1 MKPLWN
7 KIFFHLFALAAPL
20 FFSDAAFTQ
29 ISDVRSQIPVGA
41 RPRSMGDAFVA
52 IADDGNAIAWNPAG
66 LAGMEHIQASFA
78 YADLFGLGL
87 NSYYA
92 SFLSRIY
99 FIPALT
105 DYLSFG
111 VDWFGVHLLD
121 DDPVDELQ
129 FLRDQFNF
137 SLAFR
142 PPRTVP
148 YLRHLSIGANL
159 KYLQLDGRW
168 DDRAE
173 IDAKGWGWD
182 FGFLYHIGALS
193 GKLNGLQFGLVVQDG
208 GDTEVKHARGE
219 KEPVQS
225 QNIRWGFSYRPFA
238 DWPGGKVPISDP
250 VLALD
255 FDDRLHFG
263 WEVWLARTLAIRAGV
278 QKDFHTGEN
287 PTFSFGLGFKKA
299 LKELPAV
306 NVDYALTDSPML
318 PNTNAQFGGS
328 LILKANPR
336 KIRIV
341 RAQINNVF
349 ASLYRNYAHAG
360 ADFGSVKLENVSDD
374 TLVAAVTFR
383 TNRYMRPQSA
393 NTIVIPPGQPVDFP
407 LRAAF
412 DSAILQATE
421 SRLTG
426 EVKVTYEY
434 RRNQHTTSATV
445 DFALSGKNYLTWD
458 DPGKAAAF
466 VTFDD
471 PRVEAFLAQ
480 VRRVKLDTS
489 KAPWFFR
496 YNMAEALAIFNALK
510 AYGLT
515 YHLDAV
521 TPFPSLADTSNGSHY
536 RLDTIQYPAE
546 LLCKSAGD
554 CDDLSVLYASL
565 LQSAGLPTALVSIP
579 GHLFMMFDTQIDTS
593 QRRSLP
599 IAPGQFVEH
608 RGTLWIPVETT
619 MIPSAGFSEAWAAA
633 AARYDTTWQIYE
645 VAASQTKYP
654 SIPTDILRVPCNPL
668 PLPDFT
674 PALQN
679 DLAAV
684 ETAKDKWL
692 QKVEDILELN
702 APNLPVFEAVKA
714 RNICTALLGQ
724 NDEYARAKAQI
735 QKIFLLDSTN
745 ALAWNNFGN
754 VEFVT
759 GRFAEAERAYNKA
772 LLLNRH
778 SRGTY
783 LNLAMLYQMM
793 IDTEPQQAALYQ
805 KKTDEALLQAAQ
817 LLESDSNSAYGIL
830 GLAGESTDGKAS
842 GVGKT
847 LKERMRKVKNW
858 VDRAFRQHVQ
868 KKEIRGVALD
878 RHGAK
883 GRGEIDADRGALLA
897 WSY

>member
-1 MKPLWN
+1 MKSFCH
-7 KIFFHLFALAAPL
+7 KIFFHLFALVFLL
-20 FFSDAAFTQ
+20 FFADAVFAQ
-29 ISDVRSQIPVGA
+29 MSDVRSQIPVGA

-99 FIPALT
+99 FIPELT

-111 VDWFGVHLLD
+111 VDWFGIHLLD
-121 DDPVDELQ
+121 DDPVDKLQ
-129 FLRDQFNF
+129 FMRDQFNF

-148 YLRHLSIGANL
+148 YLRDFSIGANL

-173 IDAKGWGWD
+173 LDAKGWGWD
-182 FGFLYHIGALS
+182 WGFLYNIGALS
-193 GKLNGLQFGLVVQDG
+193 DKVNGLQFGLVVQDG
-208 GDTEVKHARGE
+208 GGTEVKHARGE

-238 DWPGGKVPISDP
+238 DWPGGKFPLSDP

-255 FDDRLHFG
+255 FDDRIHFG
-263 WEVWLARTLAIRAGV
+263 WEFWLARTLAIRAGV

-287 PTFSFGLGFKKA
+287 PTFSFGLGFKKT

-306 NVDYALTDSPML
+306 NVDYALTDAPIL

-349 ASLYRNYAHAG
+349 ASLYRNYAQTG
-360 ADFGSVKLENVSDD
+360 ADFGSIKLENVSDD
-374 TLVAAVTFR
+374 TLVAAITFR

-393 NTIVIPPGQPVDFP
+393 NTVMIPPGRPIDFP

-412 DSAILQATE
+412 DPAILDAIE

-434 RRNQHTTSATV
+434 FRNQHTTSAAV

-496 YNMAEALAIFNALK
+496 YNMAEALTIFNALK

-521 TPFPSLADTSNGSHY
+521 TPFPSLADTANGLHY

-546 LLCKSAGD
+546 LLCKSVGD

-565 LQSAGLPTALVSIP
+565 LQSAGLPTALVSAP

-599 IAPGQFVEH
+599 IAPSQFIEH

-619 MIPSAGFSEAWAAA
+619 MIPSDGFAEAWAAA
-633 AARYDTTWQIYE
+633 TARYDTTCKIHE
-645 VAASQTKYP
+645 VAACQAKYP
-654 SIPTDILRVPCNPL
+654 PIPTDILRIPCNPI

-674 PALQN
+674 SALQN
-679 DLAAV
+679 DLAALEAV
-684 ETAKDKWL
+684 KDKWL

-702 APNLPVFEAVKA
+702 APTLPRFEAVKA
-714 RNICTALLGQ
+714 RNICAVLLGQ
-724 NDEYARAKAQI
+724 NDEYARAKVQI
-735 QKIFLLDSTN
+735 QKIFLLDSAN
-745 ALAWNNFGN
+745 APAWNNLGN
-754 VEFVT
+754 LEFIT

-793 IDTEPQQAALYQ
+793 INAEPQKAALYQ

-817 LLESDSNSAYGIL
+817 LLEGDSDSAYGIL
-830 GLAGESTDGKAS
+830 GLTEESTDGKAS
-842 GVGKT
+842 GLGKA
-847 LKERMRKVKNW
+847 LKARIRKVKNW

-883 GRGEIDADRGALLA
+883 
-897 WSY
+897 